1 MKIFERVLKVH
12 LVRHMEANNLL
23 KHNQHGF
30 VSGMITQMQLLQ
42 HYSDMYEALSE
53 GVRIDTVYLAFG
65 KAFGKIN
72 HNILQNKLAIH
83 EVKGK
88 IDVWLKNFLQNRK
101 YRVVAKG
108 VMSDEQDIISGIPQG
123 MVLAS
128 IFFIIMISDIDE
140 NLGNSISRLFADD
153 TKISS
158 KIRNEEDIDLLQQNL
173 NNVYT

>member
-1 MKIFERVLKVH
+1 
-12 LVRHMEANNLL
+12 
-23 KHNQHGF
+23 
-30 VSGMITQMQLLQ
+30 
-42 HYSDMYEALSE
+42 
-53 GVRIDTVYLAFG
+53 
-65 KAFGKIN
+65 
-72 HNILQNKLAIH
+72 
-83 EVKGK
+83 
-88 IDVWLKNFLQNRK
+88 
-101 YRVVAKG
+101 
-108 VMSDEQDIISGIPQG
+108 MSDEQDVISGIPQG

>member
-1 MKIFERVLKVH
+1 M
-12 LVRHMEANNLL
+12 
-23 KHNQHGF
+23 
-30 VSGMITQMQLLQ
+30 
-42 HYSDMYEALSE
+42 
-53 GVRIDTVYLAFG
+53 
-65 KAFGKIN
+65 
-72 HNILQNKLAIH
+72 
-83 EVKGK
+83 
-88 IDVWLKNFLQNRK
+88 
-101 YRVVAKG
+101 
-108 VMSDEQDIISGIPQG
+108 MSDEQDVISGIPQG